1 MKKYRVTER
10 AADSEQV
17 DTEVSTY
24 DVVSDG
30 VARTIAQWYHS
41 PNHRDT
47 PFVQLGQGS
56 EFDVRE
62 LSERLETCGMYPT
75 EYRAMR
81 DWVDNLFDRLEGDN

>member
-1 MKKYRVTER
+1 MRGYRVTEP

-30 VARTIAQWYHS
+30 AARAIAQWYHS
-41 PNHRDT
+41 PHFRDA
-47 PFVQLGQGS
+47 PLVQLGQGT
-56 EFDVRE
+56 EFNVME
-62 LSERLETCGMYPT
+62 LSERLETCGMYPS

-81 DWVDNLFDRLEGDN
+81 DWVDNLWERVGE